1 MSGNNVLLDSNIILY
16 LLSGEETLIPLLE
29 DKKLYVSFITQLEIL
44 GFKGITKDEQ
54 EKIQQFLSECI
65 VIDINPVIKNF
76 AIDLRRR
83 YHIKLPDSIIMATSL
98 YLNIPIITADKDY
111 SKVEEIDLIYFSK

>member
-29 DKKLYVSFITQLEIL
+29 EKKLYVSFITQLEIL
-44 GFKGITKDEQ
+44 GFKGITKEEQ
-54 EKIQQFLSECI
+54 EKLQQFLTECI

-76 AIDLRRR
+76 VIDLRRR

-111 SKVEEIDLIYFSK
+111 SKVKEIDLIYFSK

>member
-1 MSGNNVLLDSNIILY
+1 LLDSNIILY

-29 DKKLYVSFITQLEIL
+29 EKKLYVSFITQLEIL
-44 GFKGITKDEQ
+44 GFKGITKEEQ
-54 EKIQQFLSECI
+54 EKLQQFLTECI

-76 AIDLRRR
+76 VIDLRRR

-111 SKVEEIDLIYFSK
+111 SKVKEIDLIYFSK

>member
-1 MSGNNVLLDSNIILY
+1 M
-16 LLSGEETLIPLLE
+16 
-29 DKKLYVSFITQLEIL
+29 F
-44 GFKGITKDEQ
+44 
-54 EKIQQFLSECI
+54 
-65 VIDINPVIKNF
+65 KNF
-76 AIDLRRR
+76 VIDLRRR